1 MKKNTKRSSKTAEQR
16 TRDLEQAADVQ
27 IIEERNRKGQH
38 PATTMAE
45 LAKMDPREGF
55 ENPNAAPRLYAA
67 EVRAHGPVYRGRG
80 ILPGWAVAMTTREG
94 TPISRVYK
102 VFGSLKARALA
113 LALCRQHR
121 LPLTF
126 AEVNA

>member
-1 MKKNTKRSSKTAEQR
+1 MKKNTKSNSKKQEQ
-16 TRDLEQAADVQ
+16 
-27 IIEERNRKGQH
+27 
-38 PATTMAE
+38 PAPTMAE
-45 LAKMDPREGF
+45 LAKQDPREGF
-55 ENPNAAPRLYAA
+55 ETGSSPAPRLYAA

-80 ILPGWAVAMTTREG
+80 ILPGWMIAMTTREG

-102 VFGSLKARALA
+102 VFGSIKARALA

-126 AEVNA
+126 AEVNG